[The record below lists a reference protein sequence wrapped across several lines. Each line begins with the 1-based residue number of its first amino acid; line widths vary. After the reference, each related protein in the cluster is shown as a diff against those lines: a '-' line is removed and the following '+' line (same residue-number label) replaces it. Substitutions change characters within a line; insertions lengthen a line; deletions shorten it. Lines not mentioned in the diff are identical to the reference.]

1 MIHKWQKCED
11 KEQHVSCFIVASA
24 SHFDGHGFFFKN
36 PLSVKERGTPNLI
49 KHMFWRFRK
58 KVKLP
63 YFSLGNIVF
72 IFFNRLYQVY
82 PITSWFSWCFNF
94 HSLVAKI
101 CKVCWHKLKL
111 TPTISYICI
120 HLRISTRPQPGD
132 KVKLSKALCRC
143 GAIDSYGVYSTISR
157 YSWI

>member
-72 IFFNRLYQVY
+72 IFLTGYIRYIPLHPDFLDASTSIYWLQRFAKYPLPIGSMVLVY
-82 PITSWFSWCFNF
+82 M
-94 HSLVAKI
+94 
-101 CKVCWHKLKL
+101 L
-111 TPTISYICI
+111 T
-120 HLRISTRPQPGD
+120 L
-132 KVKLSKALCRC
+132 
-143 GAIDSYGVYSTISR
+143 GVYWWDPCYHI
-157 YSWI
+157 